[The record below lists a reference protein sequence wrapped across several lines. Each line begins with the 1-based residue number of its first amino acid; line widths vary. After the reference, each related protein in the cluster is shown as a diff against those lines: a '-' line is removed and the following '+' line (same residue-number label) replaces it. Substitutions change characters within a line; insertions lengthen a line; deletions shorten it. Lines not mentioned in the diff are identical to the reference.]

1 MCGIV
6 GILNRNNQPVDF
18 HILQRMSDKQRHR
31 GPDDQSLVGFSFAKK
46 DTIRLNH
53 KEKSHKRSGFH
64 GGLGFNRLS
73 ILDLSMNGRQPMI
86 SNNRQVIIAYNGE
99 AYNAF
104 TFKKFLVEKGICFK
118 SSTDTE
124 ILLYLYQEYGIKK
137 LLELINGMFALCI
150 VDLMIGKIF
159 LARDHAGIKP
169 LYWYTNGN
177 TILFASEIKAFYKH
191 PDFIAELNNEHVD
204 EYAILGYTAHDRT
217 LLKNVYQI
225 PPAHFMTFSM
235 TDQKITRYWEPDLSV
250 KETGNLFADPDEL
263 ESILKKAVSSQLI
276 SDVEVGC
283 QLSGGIDSS
292 LITTFARP
300 YFPGG
305 MNTFSVIPENSDF
318 SEEDYIDQV
327 IEKTESNAHKI
338 EITPQYWVENICSAT
353 YHIDVPLSFP
363 HALGIKRMA
372 ERAKDYVK
380 VLLSGE
386 GSDELMGGYRE
397 FYRHAYR
404 QCYPGRIRL
413 MSKIPFRGKRYRKYF
428 LPHMSKNEYFIRIR
442 SSHFNHAHSV
452 KNDINDSVFFTNQQ
466 NLIPDNPDS
475 LKNIRVYDMR
485 GRLAH
490 LLSMQDRMTMAYSI
504 ENRVPFLDKN
514 VIDYVFSKPSE
525 YFLQASN
532 NPKEYKA
539 PFRHTKMLLKKI
551 AAKYYNSQFAYRNK
565 IGFNQPIYDYMIF
578 PQMKEMIND
587 IILPGIRNRGVF
599 NYDLISKT
607 YKKMEKKSYRK
618 HSRWLWSFFAF
629 ELWAQIFIDR
639 KLSP

>member
-18 HILQRMSDKQRHR
+18 HILQKMSDEQRHR
-31 GPDDQSLVGFSFAKK
+31 GPDDQSFVGFSFAEKN
-46 DTIRLNH
+46 TTRLNH
-53 KEKSHKRSGFH
+53 EEKSYKKPAFH

-73 ILDLSMNGRQPMI
+73 ILDLSINGRQPMI
-86 SNNRQVIIAYNGE
+86 SHNRQVIIAYNGE

-104 TFKKFLVEKGICFK
+104 TFKKLLIEKGICLK
-118 SSTDTE
+118 STTDTE

-137 LLELINGMFALCI
+137 LLELINGMFAFCI
-150 VDLMIGKIF
+150 VDLTIGKIF
-159 LARDHAGIKP
+159 LVRDHAGIKP

-177 TILFASEIKAFYKH
+177 TILFASEIKAFYQH
-191 PDFIAELNNEHVD
+191 PDFIAELNNENVD

-225 PPAHFMTFSM
+225 PPAHFMAFSM
-235 TDQKITRYWEPDLSV
+235 TDQKITRYWAPDLAV
-250 KETGNLFADPDEL
+250 KKTQDMHADPGEL
-263 ESILKKAVSSQLI
+263 ESVLKKAVASQLR

-283 QLSGGIDSS
+283 QLSGGVDSS

-305 MNTFSVIPENSDF
+305 MNTFSVIPENSHF

-338 EITPQYWVENICSAT
+338 EITPQYWADNVYNAT
-353 YHIDVPLSFP
+353 YHLDAPLSFP
-363 HALGIKRMA
+363 HTLGIKKMA
-372 ERAKDYVK
+372 ERAKEYVK

-386 GSDELMGGYRE
+386 GSDELMGGYHQ

-404 QCYPGRIRL
+404 QSYPGRIRL
-413 MSKIPFRGKRYRKYF
+413 MSRIPFRGKKYRKYF
-428 LPHMSKNEYFIRIR
+428 LLHMSENEYFIHIR
-442 SSHFNHAHSV
+442 SRHFNHAHSV
-452 KNDINDSVFFTNQQ
+452 KTGINDSVFFRNQQ
-466 NLIPDNPDS
+466 NLIPDNHDS

-490 LLSMQDRMTMAYSI
+490 LLSTQDRMTMAYSI

-525 YFLQASN
+525 YFLRASS
-532 NPKEYKA
+532 NPIEYKA
-539 PFRHTKMLLKKI
+539 HFRHTKMLLKKV
-551 AAKYYNSQFAYRNK
+551 AARYYNSQFAYRKK
-565 IGFNQPIYDYMIF
+565 IGFDQPLYDYMIY

-587 IILPGIRNRGVF
+587 IILPGIQNRGVF

-607 YKKMEKKSYRK
+607 YKKMEKKSHRN
-618 HSRWLWSFFAF
+618 SSNWLWSFFAF

-639 KLSP
+639 KMNP